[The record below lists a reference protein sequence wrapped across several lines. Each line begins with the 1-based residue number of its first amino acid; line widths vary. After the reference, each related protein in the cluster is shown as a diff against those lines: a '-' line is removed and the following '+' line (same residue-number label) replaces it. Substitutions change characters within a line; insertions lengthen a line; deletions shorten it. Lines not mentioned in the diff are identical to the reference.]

1 MYQYQIHHRLQES
14 MDVETSCDMGSW
26 QITAHSMR
34 SAKNTVICLV
44 NTKQPMWTKLN
55 ITSRIQAS
63 PYHPRSKPQPQQ
75 LDCASPTERRLLQSQ
90 KVDSGMVI
98 LSMKHSS
105 ATTLNA
111 SQRRPIADTAD
122 SRSTPVMPLSLYH
135 SETPCSCT
143 IVAWPFMRPAERHHQ
158 PP

>member
-1 MYQYQIHHRLQES
+1 MRCKEPAVYSAFDAVGERYDNLSGQYETI
-14 MDVETSCDMGSW
+14 DVDQVG
-26 QITAHSMR
+26 
-34 SAKNTVICLV
+34 K
-44 NTKQPMWTKLN
+44 N
-55 ITSRIQAS
+55 ITEYKHYDITKMQSHS
-63 PYHPRSKPQPQQ
+63 P
-75 LDCASPTERRLLQSQ
+75 AARLRVARAQIPAEVWCRQ
-90 KVDSGMVI
+90 VDSGMVI

-105 ATTLNA
+105 ATTLNT

-143 IVAWPFMRPAERHHQ
+143 IVAWPFMRQAGRHHQ